1 MDNLDLSLDT
11 RYTDIQSMS
20 DETTVNGAG
29 SILSSSYRFRP
40 IATEHILGDLNALRE
55 GNIEQYGKQSLWDTY
70 SPYERAM
77 DEEPLSIKQ
86 KLRGTLSLNWNI
98 IKELTYHTD
107 LTLSRDWNQ
116 DKNGLELFPIIILMM
131 PQMKS
136 YGLVLLIIKS
146 R

>member
-1 MDNLDLSLDT
+1 
-11 RYTDIQSMS
+11 
-20 DETTVNGAG
+20 
-29 SILSSSYRFRP
+29 
-40 IATEHILGDLNALRE
+40 
-55 GNIEQYGKQSLWDTY
+55 
-70 SPYERAM
+70 M

-131 PQMKS
+131 LQMKS
-136 YGLVLLIIKS
+136 YGLVLLIIKKQIVGIYVGQIQ
-146 R
+146 